1 MQIGSVKLSR
11 QVSSANRLHITIARV
26 RLCWDA
32 LHERK
37 LAGYH
42 VLKRRIP
49 QSAHCHL
56 CRHFAEES
64 PSSADSDSSSDDL
77 VGIGV
82 MRSPAHGSQAQQ
94 AQVQRQ
100 RQGAAA
106 GGRSGQGASPR
117 GPRPGNRVDTSPV
130 TWQGQVR
137 DLGRE

>member
-1 MQIGSVKLSR
+1 M
-11 QVSSANRLHITIARV
+11 
-26 RLCWDA
+26 
-32 LHERK
+32 
-37 LAGYH
+37 
-42 VLKRRIP
+42 LKQRIP
-49 QSAHCHL
+49 RSAHCHL

-64 PSSADSDSSSDDL
+64 SSSTDSDSSSDDV

-94 AQVQRQ
+94 AQRQ

-106 GGRSGQGASPR
+106 VGRSGQGASPR
-117 GPRPGNRVDTSPV
+117 GPRPGKRVDTSPV